1 VAKKTAVIDIGSNS
15 ITLVIYKKTS
25 RLAFYE
31 LYRQKYKIKIGEGSY
46 KKDGFLQEEPMKRA
60 YEALKDFSSVIRAYK
75 CQKTLCIAT
84 SALRDAPN
92 KREFIKR
99 VEKELGIKIKVI
111 DGQKEAEFG
120 AISSLNLLPSFDEFV
135 TVDIG
140 GGSTEFA
147 KVVNAKVVKTITL
160 QLGHVR
166 VYEKAKSMD
175 EKKAL
180 IKSELKRLD
189 SDFFSKRVVTIGGTA
204 REIAKYIQKKE
215 GYPLYKC
222 LHAYSYSD
230 ETALKYMQK
239 LIEYEQNKIKKY
251 ISKSRQETIQDGA
264 LILCNIVRL
273 IEPKEIVVSSFGVRE
288 GVYLSDLLRS
298 FNYKFPS
305 NFKLDQRVLLDR
317 FGEIVRV
324 NNYYQNIANKLY
336 PYIFEDDEFKK
347 TVSYCSKLFLLNS
360 MNFYS
365 WIEYLNFV
373 FTHKEKVT
381 IAYLMQSFNDEE
393 LDKKLY
399 KKYKSLLPDFK
410 KLEKLFFI
418 LNLTAILA
426 KNMKVQ
432 DVKVEKKD
440 DLLTIKINISDLTK
454 DEIENLK
461 SPYKIKI
468 ESR

>member
-1 VAKKTAVIDIGSNS
+1 
-15 ITLVIYKKTS
+15 
-25 RLAFYE
+25 
-31 LYRQKYKIKIGEGSY
+31 
-46 KKDGFLQEEPMKRA
+46 
-60 YEALKDFSSVIRAYK
+60 
-75 CQKTLCIAT
+75 
-84 SALRDAPN
+84 
-92 KREFIKR
+92 
-99 VEKELGIKIKVI
+99 
-111 DGQKEAEFG
+111 
-120 AISSLNLLPSFDEFV
+120 
-135 TVDIG
+135 
-140 GGSTEFA
+140 
-147 KVVNAKVVKTITL
+147 
-160 QLGHVR
+160 
-166 VYEKAKSMD
+166 
-175 EKKAL
+175 
-180 IKSELKRLD
+180 
-189 SDFFSKRVVTIGGTA
+189 
-204 REIAKYIQKKE
+204 
-215 GYPLYKC
+215 
-222 LHAYSYSD
+222 
-230 ETALKYMQK
+230 
-239 LIEYEQNKIKKY
+239 
-251 ISKSRQETIQDGA
+251 
-264 LILCNIVRL
+264 L